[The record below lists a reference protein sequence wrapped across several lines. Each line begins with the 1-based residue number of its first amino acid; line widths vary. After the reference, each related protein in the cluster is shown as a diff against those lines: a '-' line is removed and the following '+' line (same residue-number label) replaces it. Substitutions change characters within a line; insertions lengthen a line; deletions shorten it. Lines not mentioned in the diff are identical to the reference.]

1 MTTDIMINN
10 VIENI
15 CQRFGVAATE
25 IVPRMQAYGMAMN
38 LLGIVISGF
47 FFLLTVGITIFA
59 VRLTIRN
66 NTCDDGTC
74 NADMGDFF
82 FAGVV
87 PAMVSVF
94 PLIIMIVNTVEYVG
108 WKYAP
113 EIKAVEFAAHMLKG
127 G

>member
-38 LLGIVISGF
+38 RLGIVISGF
-47 FFLLTVGITIFA
+47 FFLLTAGITIFA

-66 NTCDDGTC
+66 NTRDDGTC
-74 NADMGDFF
+74 YADMVDFML
-82 FAGVV
+82 ASVV
-87 PAMVSVF
+87 PVSASVF
-94 PLIIMIVNTVEYVG
+94 SLIIMIGNIVEYIG

-113 EIKAVEFAAHMLKG
+113 EIKAVEFAANMLKG
-127 G
+127 E